1 MRVGRSVI
9 LTAVVLVVVWF
20 VLSRLRF
27 IVFVQANLWQLLLA
41 MGVVILVLFLGLD
54 HLLNRTRR

>member
-9 LTAVVLVVVWF
+9 LTAVVLIVFWF

-27 IVFVQANLWQLLLA
+27 SVWVQAGFWQLLLG
-41 MGVVILVLFLGLD
+41 MGVIILILFLGLD
-54 HLLNRTRR
+54 HLFNRTRR